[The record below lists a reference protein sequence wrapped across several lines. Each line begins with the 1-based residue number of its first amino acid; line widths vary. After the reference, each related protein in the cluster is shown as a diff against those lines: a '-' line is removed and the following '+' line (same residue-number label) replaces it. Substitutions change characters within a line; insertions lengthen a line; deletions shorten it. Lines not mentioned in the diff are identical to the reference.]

1 MALVRVCGAVRR
13 GVQTCG
19 MRTVHC
25 VCVELGTQPEHSTNP
40 RHVLGWRG
48 VATDCKEG
56 ITRGHYIGG
65 KGAKDGNGPARDRLG
80 TWCSFVPRGARIRPE
95 FISSGQH

>member
-25 VCVELGTQPEHSTNP
+25 HSVCVELGTQPEHSTNP

-56 ITRGHYIGG
+56 ITRGGVITL
-65 KGAKDGNGPARDRLG
+65 AARGRRMATGLHATDWALG
-80 TWCSFVPRGARIRPE
+80 VHLCHAARA
-95 FISSGQH
+95 FDLSS